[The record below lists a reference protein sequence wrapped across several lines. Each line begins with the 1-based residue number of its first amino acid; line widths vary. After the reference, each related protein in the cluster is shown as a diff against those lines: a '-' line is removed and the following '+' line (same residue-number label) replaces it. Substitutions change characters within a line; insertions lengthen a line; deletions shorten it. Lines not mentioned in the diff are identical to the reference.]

1 MIIVTVVEAAAAA
14 PTNDGDPINIAE
26 LEKLVLQFVGLAIA
40 IGGLLLAY
48 RGMTRHFAEAI
59 TGLIGFLVG
68 LTVIGVGLF
77 SESGLRGLATG
88 LASLIF
94 STE

>member
-1 MIIVTVVEAAAAA
+1 MIIARVAEAAATAPIHAA
-14 PTNDGDPINIAE
+14 DPINIAE
-26 LEKLVLQFVGLAIA
+26 LQTLVLQVVGLAIA
-40 IGGLLLAY
+40 VGGLLLAY

-77 SESGLRGLATG
+77 SQSGLRGLATG
-88 LASLIF
+88 LANLIF